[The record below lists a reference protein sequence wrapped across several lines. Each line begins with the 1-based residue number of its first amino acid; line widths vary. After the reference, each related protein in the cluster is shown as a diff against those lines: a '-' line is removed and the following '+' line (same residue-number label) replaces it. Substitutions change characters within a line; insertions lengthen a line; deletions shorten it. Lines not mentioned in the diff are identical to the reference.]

1 MYFSTERAEIPVRNI
16 AYDNETLRL
25 NSKLVRFG
33 RKYIMTAQNTFE
45 QLSEF
50 WRSAYSTLNTE
61 TEDVESTLI
70 NWIPRVLTD
79 DGLSLNSPI
88 RKLFSFKPPEP
99 FFGNWMTDD
108 GKFLVEGKTV
118 VALINP
124 GDGITYSQ
132 CADPDISLVGRAHW
146 QLLKEFYTTGAI
158 RHNGKLHRLLYTR
171 KLRNSAY
178 NYRAGT
184 RHFAW
189 GWWSSQWENML
200 RAIGET
206 DEDDSFLTLE
216 LFAYSSLN
224 ANDLNSN
231 TVDALLSSR
240 LTVRLIVDLIQD
252 ESARPKRI
260 VLVNKRS
267 IWEPLLQQHGFKLI
281 PLKPRN
287 SRGNPKAYHVYFN
300 RQPTQVPVIRANALK
315 M

>member
-1 MYFSTERAEIPVRNI
+1 M
-16 AYDNETLRL
+16 
-25 NSKLVRFG
+25 K
-33 RKYIMTAQNTFE
+33 TAQNTFE
-45 QLSEF
+45 KLSEF
-50 WRSAYSTLNTE
+50 WRNAYSTLDVKNG
-61 TEDVESTLI
+61 DVESVLKE
-70 NWIPRVLTD
+70 WIPRILSD

-108 GKFLVEGKTV
+108 GNFLVEGKTV

-132 CADPDISLVGRAHW
+132 CADSNISLVGRPHW
-146 QLLKEFYTTGAI
+146 QLLKEYYTTGAI
-158 RHNGKLHRLLYTR
+158 SHNGKLHRLLYTR
-171 KLRNSAY
+171 KLRNPTY

-206 DEDDSFLTLE
+206 DEDEAFLTLE

-231 TVDALLSSR
+231 TVNALLSSQ

-260 VLVNKRS
+260 ILVNKRS
-267 IWEPLLQQHGFKLI
+267 IWEPLLQQHGFKFV
-281 PLKPRN
+281 PMKPQN
-287 SRGNPKAYHVYFN
+287 NRGNPKAYRLCFN
-300 RQPTQVPVIRANALK
+300 GQPTQVPVILLQQAQK
-315 M
+315 MKFPTPDNGAREIFGVR

>member
-1 MYFSTERAEIPVRNI
+1 
-16 AYDNETLRL
+16 LGGL
-25 NSKLVRFG
+25 NRDICRHK
-33 RKYIMTAQNTFE
+33 E
-45 QLSEF
+45 LSEF
-50 WRSAYSTLNTE
+50 WRNAYSKLDTKA
-61 TEDVESTLI
+61 EDVESTLK
-70 NWIPRVLTD
+70 NWIPKILND
-79 DGLSLNSPI
+79 DGLSLSSSI

-99 FFGNWMTDD
+99 FFGYWVTDD
-108 GKFLVEGKTV
+108 GKLSVEGKTV

-132 CADPDISLVGRAHW
+132 CADPNISLVGRSHW

-158 RHNGKLHRLLYTR
+158 RHNEELYRLLYTR
-171 KLRNSAY
+171 KLRNPSY

-224 ANDLNSN
+224 ANDLNSD

-240 LTVRLIVDLIQD
+240 LTTRLIVDLIQD
-252 ESARPKRI
+252 ESARPHRI
-260 VLVNKRS
+260 ILVNKRS
-267 IWEPLLQQHGFKLI
+267 IWEPLLGQYGFSFI
-281 PLKPRN
+281 PLKPQN
-287 SRGNPKAYHVYFN
+287 SQGNPKAYRLYFN
-300 RQPTQVPVIRANALK
+300 GQLTQVPVILLQQAQK
-315 M
+315 MKFPTPDNGAREIFGMP